1 MTPIRLPWLVRLPD
15 GTTSTLGV
23 PPPDRFQRY
32 DLALAHGAER
42 RACTPTPTLN
52 TGLVFRRGGFASLC
66 DALDYAAQGETGLNF
81 FDVRGALSSHL
92 PYRDLR
98 VQAQAFA
105 RRLIGAGVERGERLV
120 LIADTWPGFCIAFF
134 GAQYAGVVPV
144 PVSMPVG
151 LGSRTSFIEQLR
163 RQIAVAGAVGVLA
176 PDELAAFARTAAEG
190 TTARLAGPMVVFN
203 ALPESAAPLRPFG
216 AGEACYIQ
224 FSSGSTRQPRGVDIR
239 QDQLM
244 ANIAGSLA
252 AQEVSATDSGVS
264 WLPLYHDMG
273 LIGFV
278 LAPMCAQRSVDL
290 LAPWDF
296 ARRPLQWLSMISR
309 RRATITYGPSFGYDL
324 VARRAQTRTPGEID
338 LSSLRLAGVGA
349 DMIQPSVLQRFAE
362 SFGAAGF
369 DPRAFLP
376 SYGMAEVC
384 VGVSFVRPSTGL
396 RLDRP
401 TEPQADGN
409 REFVVCGRVLPGHRI
424 EIRNPAGA
432 LLGDGRV
439 GRLFVSGPSVMP
451 GYFPPTADSADVLRD
466 GWLDTGDLGYWRN
479 GEIVIT
485 GRAKDL
491 IIVNGRN
498 IWPQDIEWSV
508 EALPSLRRGDAC
520 AFSVDDGETESV
532 VIVVQAPPADADADE
547 TLEGDIRQR
556 TREAFGID
564 GRVVLIS
571 RRLGLPL
578 TSSGKLSR
586 SATKA
591 RFLAGGYGEQ

>member
-1 MTPIRLPWLVRLPD
+1 VTPIRLPSLVRLPD
-15 GTTSTLGV
+15 GTTSTLGT
-23 PPPDRFQRY
+23 PPPDGFQRY
-32 DLALAHGAER
+32 DFALAHSAQR
-42 RACTPTPTLN
+42 RVDTPTPSIN
-52 TGLVFRRGGFASLC
+52 TDLVFRRGGFASLC
-66 DALDYAAQGETGLNF
+66 DALDYASHGETGFNF
-81 FDVRGALSSHL
+81 FDARGKLLSRL

-98 VQAQAFA
+98 AQAQAFA

-120 LIADTWPGFCIAFF
+120 LIAETRPGFCIAFF

-144 PVSMPVG
+144 PVAMPVG
-151 LGSRTSFIEQLR
+151 LGARTSFIDQLR
-163 RQIAVAGAVGVLA
+163 SQITVAGAVGVVA
-176 PDELAAFARTAAEG
+176 PDELAGFARTAAEG
-190 TTARLAGPMVVFN
+190 TTARLAGSMAAFN
-203 ALPESAAPLRPFG
+203 ALPESPAPLRPFG
-216 AGEACYIQ
+216 PGEACYIQ
-224 FSSGSTRQPRGVDIR
+224 FSSGSTRQPRGIDIR

-244 ANIAGSLA
+244 ANITGSLA

-296 ARRPLQWLSMISR
+296 ARRPLQWLSLISR

-324 VARRAQTRTPGEID
+324 VARRAQTKPLGEID

-362 SFGAAGF
+362 SFKAAGF

-384 VGVSFVRPSTGL
+384 VGVSFVRPFSGL

-401 TEPQADGN
+401 TDPQADGN

-424 EIRNPAGA
+424 EIRDPAGIV
-432 LLGDGRV
+432 LGDRLV
-439 GRLFVSGPSVMP
+439 GRLFIDGPSVMP
-451 GYFPPTADSADVLRD
+451 GYFPPTEDSTGVLRG
-466 GWLDTGDLGYWRN
+466 GWLDTGDLGYWSDD
-479 GEIVIT
+479 EIVIT

-520 AFSVDDGETESV
+520 AFSVDDGEIESV
-532 VIVVQAPPADADADE
+532 VIVVQAPPADAATDE
-547 TLEGDIRQR
+547 TLEGDIRQK
-556 TREAFGID
+556 TREAFGVD
-564 GRVVLIS
+564 GRIVLIS

-591 RFLAGGYGEQ
+591 RFLAGGYAGQ